1 MPKNPLFRL
10 LAWNWLAGA
19 AVAVILFGGLIG
31 TNAMHLR
38 DLILESDQPLVPVS
52 MLIAGFLVTFCSV
65 AMGTAI
71 MTLPLEGDPTQRH
84 R

>member
-19 AVAVILFGGLIG
+19 AVALILFGALIG
-31 TNAMHLR
+31 TNTMHLR
-38 DLILESDQPLVPVS
+38 DLILESDHPLVPVV
-52 MLIAGFLVTFCSV
+52 MLIAGFLVTFSSV
-65 AMGTAI
+65 AMGSAI
-71 MTLPLEGDPTQRH
+71 MSMPLEEERPGRH

>member
-10 LAWNWLAGA
+10 LIWNALAGA
-19 AVAVILFGGLIG
+19 AVGLILFGGLIT
-31 TNAMHLR
+31 TNTMHLR
-38 DLILESDQPLVPVS
+38 DLILEADHPLVPVA
-52 MLIAGFLVTFCSV
+52 MLVAGFLVTFSSV

-71 MTLPLEGDPTQRH
+71 MTMPLEEDPSGRH

>member
-19 AVAVILFGGLIG
+19 AVAAILFGGLIG
-31 TNAMHLR
+31 MNTMHLR
-38 DLILESDQPLVPVS
+38 DLILESDHPLVPIA
-52 MLIAGFLVTFCSV
+52 MLVAGFLVTFSSV

-71 MTLPLEGDPTQRH
+71 MTMPLEDEASKRH

>member
-31 TNAMHLR
+31 TNTMHLR
-38 DLILESDQPLVPVS
+38 DLIAESDQPLVPVA
-52 MLIAGFLVTFCSV
+52 MLVAGFLVTFSSV

-71 MTLPLEGDPTQRH
+71 MTMPLEDEPPKRH
-84 R
+84 H

>member
-1 MPKNPLFRL
+1 MPENPLFRL

-19 AVAVILFGGLIG
+19 AVALILFGGLIG
-31 TNAMHLR
+31 LNTMHLR
-38 DLILESDQPLVPVS
+38 DLILESDHPLVPVA
-52 MLIAGFLVTFCSV
+52 MLIAGFLVTFSSV

-71 MTLPLEGDPTQRH
+71 MTLPLDEDPSERP